1 MRLTAL
7 TLNKYGCF
15 EDERIVFDPRPG
27 VLNLLI
33 APNGAGKSVL
43 RTAFGDLLFGIHNQT
58 PMGFRYGYPGMR
70 IAADIAQ
77 PGGSI
82 VSIGRRKARGNALT
96 AADGSELDPAVAGAL
111 LGTRDRSLLER
122 LFALDTHRLRE
133 GGKALLASGGDLASA
148 LLSASGGI
156 REARH
161 LLRALERERDDLA
174 PVRRASQRPYYRALD
189 NYTDARRRIA
199 AAQLKP
205 DERHAQQTRLDELE
219 RQQHEHNRRVEAASA
234 EISRLERI
242 RRVRPLLAERDEA
255 AAWLDANPGAPNLGS
270 GLRERLGDAH
280 LAFVKAETEANTKAQ
295 ALAEVEAQAAAIV
308 LDTALLAEAAAIDSL
323 IAEAGAARKAAA
335 DRPVVAGELE
345 AKSGRIGDLLRQLGS
360 DLPPARAAEAIPQR
374 TVQARTQRLIRDHA
388 EQMAATRDAPAKL
401 AARTHDLAEIDRKLS
416 ALPAGR
422 DLRGLEALVREV
434 GDPAARQE
442 EAARAHAETAA
453 ALAAML
459 ARVPGW
465 RGDATALAETKPL
478 TEDLYARHDA
488 DVRAATSEEIRARD
502 LHAAEDQKLQAA
514 RVNLA
519 EIARSGSVPD
529 AEALQRARARRE
541 AVWRLIYRHAF
552 TADKPAPEEEQAVT
566 DGAPL
571 PLAFERAM
579 AAADA
584 LADQRTE
591 HSGLLARIEAAKRAV
606 ELQETLVSQAEDRLR
621 VAQQKADAARRAW
634 MQLCAP
640 LPIGAAAALPDVQ
653 TFVAARERVL
663 DALARHAVTTGGL
676 ETLAAKHAAWAARL
690 ALVLPPPH
698 GDLADLLSRARQAV
712 DEGNKR
718 EKARERLET
727 QRMQAD
733 KELRE
738 TAAAAAEADRQLD
751 AWRADWKALLAE
763 LRRPAGEDPAVTE
776 QVLQLLNDIDKEHL
790 AAAAL
795 SRRISGMQADIDR
808 FGQSV
813 REVAARVA
821 ETDREADPF
830 DIARNL
836 AKRVDEQK
844 KLLDRRNTLIARRDA
859 ARLAAEKAAARLA
872 DCRAALHA
880 ILLQIGVDTIEAA
893 QARLTLG
900 EQRARFEA
908 QRHGA
913 DTKLLDAG
921 DAIPPGQ
928 LRDEVADV
936 PPDELQFRLDVLN
949 DDRRAAGDAAQ
960 AALRALTELSIGMAQ
975 QEADTNINAAAAD
988 RQAAVACVANTLDEA
1003 LLLHTAASM
1012 LELALKSVEDS
1023 GDSGL
1028 LQRIGAIFQALT
1040 LGAYARVTT
1049 ETDGDSAARLVLVQ
1063 QAYPEERQAVDQLSE
1078 GTRDQLFLAL
1088 RVAEIERHLTAATPL
1103 PFIGD
1108 DILQTFDDDRA
1119 LAAMRVLTDLS
1130 HRTQII
1136 LLTHHRHVV
1145 DLSARL
1151 PAGSVHVCEREAAV
1165 SAG

>member
-1 MRLTAL
+1 
-7 TLNKYGCF
+7 
-15 EDERIVFDPRPG
+15 
-27 VLNLLI
+27 
-33 APNGAGKSVL
+33 
-43 RTAFGDLLFGIHNQT
+43 
-58 PMGFRYGYPGMR
+58 MGFRFGYPGMR
-70 IAADIAQ
+70 IAADIEQ
-77 PGGSI
+77 PDGSTL
-82 VSIGRRKARGNALT
+82 SIGRRKARGNALT

-122 LFALDTHRLRE
+122 LFALDTDRLRE

-156 REARH
+156 REARQ

-174 PVRRASQRPYYRALD
+174 PARRASQRPYYRALD
-189 NYTDARRRIA
+189 SYNDARRRIA

-205 DERHAQQTRLDELE
+205 DERQAQQDRLDELE
-219 RQQHEHNRRVEAASA
+219 AQQHEHNRRAEAVSA

-255 AAWLDANPGAPNLGS
+255 AAWLEANPGAPNLPP
-270 GLRERLGDAH
+270 GLRERLGNAH
-280 LAFVKAETEANTKAQ
+280 LAFVKAETEANAKAQ

-323 IAEAGAARKAAA
+323 TAEAGAARKAAA
-335 DRPVVAGELE
+335 DWPVVAGELE

-374 TVQARTQRLIRDHA
+374 SVQARTQRLIRDHA

-401 AARTHDLAEIDRKLS
+401 AARKHDLAEFDRRLA
-416 ALPAGR
+416 ALPAAR
-422 DLRGLEALVREV
+422 DLQSLDTLVREI
-434 GDPAARQE
+434 GDPAARHE
-442 EAARAHAETAA
+442 EAERACAETAA

-465 RGDATALAETKPL
+465 HGGAPALAETKPL
-478 TEDLYARHDA
+478 TEDIYSRHDA
-488 DVRAATSEEIRARD
+488 DVRGATTEEIRARD
-502 LHAAEDQKLQAA
+502 LHAAEDRKLQAA
-514 RVNLA
+514 RENLA
-519 EIARSGSVPD
+519 ELAGSGSIPD
-529 AEALQRARARRE
+529 AEALRQARARRE

-552 TADKPAPEEEQAVT
+552 TADRPAPEEEQAVT

-584 LADQRTE
+584 LADRRTE
-591 HSGLLARIEAAKRAV
+591 HSDLLARIEAAKRAV
-606 ELQETLVSQAEDRLR
+606 ESQEALVSQAADRLR
-621 VAQQKADAARRAW
+621 VALQKADAARRTW

-640 LPIGAAAALPDVQ
+640 LPLGASPTLSDV
-653 TFVAARERVL
+653 TAFVAARERAL
-663 DALARHAVTTGGL
+663 DALARHAVTTRGL
-676 ETLAAKHAAWAARL
+676 ETLAAKHAGWAARL
-690 ALVLPPPH
+690 AQMLPPPH
-698 GDLADLLSRARQAV
+698 GDLAELLSRARQAV

-727 QRMQAD
+727 QRTQAG

-738 TAAAAAEADRQLD
+738 TEAAAAEAERRLD
-751 AWRADWKALLAE
+751 VWRADWQALLAE
-763 LRRPAGEDPAVTE
+763 LRRPAGEEPAVTE
-776 QVLQLLNDIDKEHL
+776 QVLHLLADIDKEHQ

-795 SRRISGMQADIDR
+795 SRRISGMQAEIDR
-808 FGQSV
+808 FGRSV

-821 ETDREADPF
+821 ETAPGGDEF
-830 DIARNL
+830 DIARDLSRRLAGQKELREKQNL
-836 AKRVDEQK
+836 
-844 KLLDRRNTLIARRDA
+844 LILQRDA
-859 ARLAAEKAAARLA
+859 ARLAAEKAIANLTDSRAARS
-872 DCRAALHA
+872 A
-880 ILLQIGVDTIEAA
+880 ILLQIGVDSIEAA
-893 QARLTLG
+893 QARLALA
-900 EQRARFEA
+900 EQRARSEA
-908 QRHGA
+908 QRHDA
-913 DTKLLDAG
+913 DTKLRDAG
-921 DAIPPGQ
+921 DAIPVDQ
-928 LRDEVADV
+928 LRNEVAGV
-936 PPDELQFRLDVLN
+936 PPDELQGRLDALSE
-949 DDRRAAGDAAQ
+949 DRRAAGEAAQ
-960 AALRALTELSIGMAQ
+960 AALKHLTELRISMAQ

-988 RQAAVACVANTLDEA
+988 RQAAVAGVANTLDEA
-1003 LLLHTAASM
+1003 LLLHTAAAM
-1012 LELALKSVEDS
+1012 LDLVLKSVEET
-1023 GDSGL
+1023 GDAGL

-1040 LGAYARVTT
+1040 LGAYSRVTS

-1063 QAYPEERQAVDQLSE
+1063 RAFPEERQTVDQLSE

-1088 RVAEIERHLTAATPL
+1088 RVAEIERHLIGATPL

-1119 LAAMRVLTDLS
+1119 LAAMRVLTELS

-1151 PAGSVHVCEREAAV
+1151 PAESVHLCEGEAAV
-1165 SAG
+1165 TAG

>member
-7 TLNKYGCF
+7 TLTKYGCF

-43 RTAFGDLLFGIHNQT
+43 RAAFGDLLFGIHNQT
-58 PMGFRYGYPGMR
+58 PMGFRFGYPGMR
-70 IAADIAQ
+70 IAADIRQ
-77 PGGSI
+77 PDGSTLT
-82 VSIGRRKARGNALT
+82 IGRRKARGNALT

-122 LFALDTHRLRE
+122 LFALDTDLLRK
-133 GGKALLASGGDLASA
+133 GGKALLDTGGDLASA

-156 REARH
+156 REARQ

-189 NYTDARRRIA
+189 SYTDARRRIA
-199 AAQLKP
+199 AAQIKP
-205 DERHAQQTRLDELE
+205 EERQAQQDTLDELE
-219 RQQHEHNRRVEAASA
+219 RQQHEHNRKAEAASA

-255 AAWLDANPGAPNLGS
+255 AAWLEANPDAPNLAP
-270 GLRERLGDAH
+270 GLRERLEAAH
-280 LAFVKAETEANTKAQ
+280 IAFVRAETEANNKTE

-323 IAEAGAARKAAA
+323 TAEAGAARKAAA
-335 DRPVVAGELE
+335 DRPGVAGELE
-345 AKSGRIGDLLRQLGS
+345 GKLGRIGDLLRQLGS

-374 TVQARTQRLIRDHA
+374 TVQARTQRLIRDYT
-388 EQMAATRDAPAKL
+388 EQMAATRDAPAKH
-401 AARTHDLAEIDRKLS
+401 AARTRDLAEIDRKLA
-416 ALPAGR
+416 ALPEAR
-422 DLRGLEALVREV
+422 DLHGLEALVREI

-465 RGDATALAETKPL
+465 RGDASALAETKPL
-478 TEDLYARHDA
+478 TEDLYARQDA
-488 DVRAATSEEIRARD
+488 DVRAATTEEIRARD
-502 LHAAEDQKLQAA
+502 LHAAEDQKLQVAKA
-514 RVNLA
+514 QLA
-519 EIARSGSVPD
+519 DIARGGSVPD
-529 AEALQRARARRE
+529 AEALQRVRERRE

-552 TADKPAPEEEQAVT
+552 TADKPAPEEERAVT

-591 HSGLLARIEAAKRAV
+591 QSDLLARIEAAKRAV
-606 ELQETLVSQAEDRLR
+606 ASQVSLVSQAADRLLA
-621 VAQQKADAARRAW
+621 AQQKADAVRRAW
-634 MQLCAP
+634 MQICAP
-640 LPIGAAAALPDVQ
+640 LPLGAGPTLSDV
-653 TFVAARERVL
+653 TAFIAARERVL
-663 DALARHAVTTGGL
+663 DAVARHAVTTRVL
-676 ETLAAKHAAWAARL
+676 ETLAAKQAAWAARL
-690 ALVLPPPH
+690 AQVLPPPH
-698 GDLADLLSRARQAV
+698 GELAELLSRARQAV
-712 DEGNKR
+712 DDGAKR
-718 EKARERLET
+718 EKARERLDT
-727 QRMQAD
+727 QRAQAD

-738 TAAAAAEADRQLD
+738 SETAAAEAHRRLES
-751 AWRADWKALLAE
+751 WRADWQALLSE
-763 LRRPAGEDPAVTE
+763 LSRPAGEDPSVTE
-776 QVLQLLNDIDKEHL
+776 QVLHLLNDIDKEHQ

-795 SRRISGMQADIDR
+795 SRRISGMQSDIDR

-813 REVAARVA
+813 QDVAARVA
-821 ETDREADPF
+821 ETNRGGDAFE
-830 DIARNL
+830 IARVL
-836 AKRVDEQK
+836 SKRLDEQR
-844 KLLDRRNTLIARRDA
+844 KLLDRQNTLIVQRDA
-859 ARLAAEKAAARLA
+859 ARLAVEKASASLA
-872 DCRAALHA
+872 DCRAALNA
-880 ILLQIGVDTIEAA
+880 ILLQIGVDSIEAA
-893 QARLTLG
+893 QARLTLA

-908 QRHGA
+908 QRN
-913 DTKLLDAG
+913 DVEKKLHDAG
-921 DAIPPGQ
+921 DAVPVDQ
-928 LRDEVADV
+928 LRTEIAAV
-936 PPDELQFRLDVLN
+936 PPDELQGRLDAMAE
-949 DDRRAAGDAAQ
+949 DRRAAGEAAQ
-960 AALRALTELSIGMAQ
+960 AALKDLAELRIGMAQ
-975 QEADTNINAAAAD
+975 QAADTNVNAAAAD
-988 RQAAVACVANTLDEA
+988 RQAAVAGVANTLDEA
-1003 LLLHTAASM
+1003 LLLHAAVSM
-1012 LELALKSVEDS
+1012 LDLALKSVEET

-1040 LGAYARVTT
+1040 LGGYARVTS

-1063 QAYPEERQAVDQLSE
+1063 QAFPEERQTVDQLSE

-1088 RVAEIERHLTAATPL
+1088 RVAEIERHLIGATPL

-1151 PAGSVHVCEREAAV
+1151 PAGSVHVCERETALSV
-1165 SAG
+1165 G